1 MSSRHLQCNL
11 LLFIFFG
18 ECPTLFN
25 SLCLRLASCYSRQ
38 ETWGGWGFES
48 SSKSFNSVTAT
59 VFRVLKEIVNIH
71 AEEKEGE
78 EEKVL

>member
-1 MSSRHLQCNL
+1 MAWIVLGWL
-11 LLFIFFG
+11 PAWELK
-18 ECPTLFN
+18 ED
-25 SLCLRLASCYSRQ
+25 SLCLRIASCYSRQ